1 MNLQGGISHTKRVIT
16 IKLHYSKE
24 HTYVTKTNESQ
35 ESTLLKP
42 KLKGEGKPGGLE
54 TNIRDDDAVRK
65 RRAKVYQIFFST
77 FLGNNPDLKADLLHL
92 YVTFCPNI
100 SIHCLSA
107 REAQYKTKKMEKPDR
122 KKYTL
127 VQKRK
132 VNYNNGQKK

>member
-24 HTYVTKTNESQ
+24 HTYVTKTNASQ

-107 REAQYKTKKMEKPDR
+107 REAQYKTKKNGKTRQEKV
-122 KKYTL
+122 YISAEEESEL
-127 VQKRK
+127 
-132 VNYNNGQKK
+132 